1 MLKNCII
8 IVRGFYTIQAME
20 HRLHLKTWGGKEI
33 SKFGGDREKK
43 LIQIKQYFDAWNTK
57 PIFAYYVDS
66 EGV

>member
-20 HRLHLKTWGGKEI
+20 GGKEI